1 MLIVFQLV
9 GGGKKDLYIGCKKS
23 DCVGYLDPQK
33 ATIFELIPQ
42 SDGYFVL
49 KTQENYCLATTLFGD
64 GLILIKDTR
73 FSNDCQ
79 RPNQSNK
86 WKNDLGQVYNAA
98 KSAIW
103 WNGDN
108 SK

>member
-1 MLIVFQLV
+1 
-9 GGGKKDLYIGCKKS
+9 
-23 DCVGYLDPQK
+23 LDPQK

-42 SDGYFVL
+42 WDGYFML
-49 KTQENYCLATTLFGD
+49 KTQENYCLITSIFGERI
-64 GLILIKDTR
+64 ILSKDSW
-73 FSNDCQ
+73 FSKDCTW
-79 RPNQSNK
+79 PNKSNI

-108 SK
+108 SNKFNAF

>member
-1 MLIVFQLV
+1 
-9 GGGKKDLYIGCKKS
+9 
-23 DCVGYLDPQK
+23 LDPNK

-42 SDGYFVL
+42 WDGYFVL
-49 KTQENYCLATTLFGD
+49 KTQDNLCLTTTLFGD
-64 GLILIKDTR
+64 GLMLIKCTI
-73 FSNDCQ
+73 FSND
-79 RPNQSNK
+79 RNI

-98 KSAIW
+98 KGALW